1 MALTLRIPVLL
12 AGAIAAT
19 IALAPAAIAD
29 PGPDNTADTSSVSAS
44 DSRSTSA
51 AGARGGDN
59 RNSDNDGPLTN
70 DYTSNDLPAGW
81 TNEAQWARPGA
92 SNPFG
97 LGPKP
102 PVLALD

>member
-1 MALTLRIPVLL
+1 MALPLRFPVLL
-12 AGAIAAT
+12 AGAIAA
-19 IALAPAAIAD
+19 ALSLAPTVGAA
-29 PGPDNTADTSSVSAS
+29 PGPGCDTASECS
-44 DSRSTSA
+44 
-51 AGARGGDN
+51 RGGSAPN
-59 RNSDNDGPLTN
+59 PLST
-70 DYTSNDLPAGW
+70 DFTSGDLPKGW